1 MACAGGGFVEL
12 APGVTESCEEVVDK
26 LGEVELRL
34 LMNTKDTLELQP
46 EEEESKDLTLDD
58 DTMRLFE
65 VEIGLLSEVD
75 DVLVW
80 ENEIFVLV
88 ELYEGEAV
96 ERDLRLEV
104 EVFPGENLPLRLP
117 KPFCHLFPQYEYSPK
132 QSRIVSRDM
141 SCPSTPASCIVH
153 LSTHW

>member
-1 MACAGGGFVEL
+1 
-12 APGVTESCEEVVDK
+12 VDK
-26 LGEVELRL
+26 LGRVELNL
-34 LMNTKDTLELQP
+34 LMNTNDTLELQP
-46 EEEESKDLTLDD
+46 KEEEEIKELTLDD
-58 DTMRLFE
+58 DAMRVFE
-65 VEIGLLSEVD
+65 VEIGLASEVD

-80 ENEIFVLV
+80 ETGIFVLV

-117 KPFCHLFPQYEYSPK
+117 KFFCHLLPQYEDSLK
-132 QSRIVSRDM
+132 QSRIVSGDM
-141 SCPSTPASCIVH
+141 FCPYTPASCIVH